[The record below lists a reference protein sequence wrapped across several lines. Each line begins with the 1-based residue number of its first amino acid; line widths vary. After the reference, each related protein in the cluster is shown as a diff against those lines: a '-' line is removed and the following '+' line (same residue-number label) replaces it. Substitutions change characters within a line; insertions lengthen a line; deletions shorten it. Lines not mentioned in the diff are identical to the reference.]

1 MKMNASISSRFLVIF
16 RKAGSL
22 LLLIAAALV
31 FLMPFIWSLSISFQV
46 DGDVFG
52 WPIKLIP
59 DPATI
64 ENYQRLWSDIPFGRW
79 LFNSTLIVVIVT
91 ISNLFF
97 DSLAGYAFARMEF
110 PGKNLLFLAFLGSMM
125 IPGHI
130 TMVPKFMLFNA
141 LGLVNTYPGL
151 IAPHLVQVFGV
162 FLMKQFFE
170 SIPKEL
176 EEAAR
181 MDGCS
186 AFQTFWKVIL
196 PVSRPALVALGIYI
210 FQGNWN
216 EFLWPVVMST
226 TDDMFTLPMGMA
238 MFRYEYKVEWPMLMA
253 GSMLIA
259 LPTLIIFLT
268 FQRLFIQGVATTGL
282 KG

>member
-1 MKMNASISSRFLVIF
+1 MTPAFSRIAYLRIL
-16 RKAGSL
+16 RKLGAFTL
-22 LLLIAAALV
+22 LTIAALV
-31 FLMPFIWSLSISFQV
+31 FLMPFIWSISLSFQP

-59 DPATI
+59 NPATL
-64 ENYQRLWSDIPFGRW
+64 ENYERLWNEIPFGRW
-79 LFNSTLIVVIVT
+79 LFNSVLIVTIVT

-97 DSLAGYAFARMEF
+97 DSLAGYAFARMKF
-110 PGKNLLFLAFLGSMM
+110 RGRNVLFMAFIASMM

-141 LGLVNTYPGL
+141 AGLINTYPGL
-151 IAPHLVQVFGV
+151 IAPHLVQVFGI

-170 SIPKEL
+170 SLPREL
-176 EEAAR
+176 EEAA
-181 MDGCS
+181 MIDGCGP
-186 AFQTFWKVIL
+186 FETFWKVIL

-216 EFLWPVVMST
+216 EFLWPVIMST
-226 TDDMFTLPMGMA
+226 TSDMFTLPLGMA
-238 MFRYEYKVEWPMLMA
+238 MFRYEFTVEWTMLMA

-259 LPTLIIFLT
+259 LPTLVIFLA
-268 FQRLFIQGVATTGL
+268 FQRLFIQGMATTGM